1 MPPTRQQERQ
11 LERAA
16 ARSSSLSPEMP
27 AQWVDSPDDVEVCGD
42 LLLIEVL
49 QAGESRGGIAL
60 PESYREEG
68 PQRGIVVKTGPGLRR
83 DDGSYSKLECQ
94 VGDKVYLQFPR
105 TPLSINFGGKLHLLI
120 PDNLVI
126 MKVAKKSEIAVAG

>member
-1 MPPTRQQERQ
+1 MTITRQQKRQ
-11 LERAA
+11 LDRAA
-16 ARSSSLSPEMP
+16 ARSSSPSPQMP
-27 AQWVDSPDDVEVCGD
+27 AQWADSPDDVEVCGD

-83 DDGSYSKLECQ
+83 DDGTYSKLECE

-126 MKVAKKSEIAVAG
+126 MKVAKKSEIL

>member
-1 MPPTRQQERQ
+1 MPPTRQQKRQ

-16 ARSSSLSPEMP
+16 ARSSSPSPEMP

-83 DDGSYSKLECQ
+83 DDGSYSKLECE

-126 MKVAKKSEIAVAG
+126 MKVAAKKSEIPI

>member
-1 MPPTRQQERQ
+1 MPPTRQQKRQ

-16 ARSSSLSPEMP
+16 ARVSPSPQMP
-27 AQWVDSPDDVEVCGD
+27 AQWADSPDDVEVCGD

-60 PESYREEG
+60 PDSYREEG

-83 DDGSYSKLECQ
+83 DDGTYSKLECE

-105 TPLSINFGGKLHLLI
+105 SPLSINLGGKEHLLI

>member
-1 MPPTRQQERQ
+1 MMTRQQKRQ
-11 LERAA
+11 LDRAA

-27 AQWVDSPDDVEVCGD
+27 AQWADSPDDVEVCGD

-60 PESYREEG
+60 PDSYREEG

-83 DDGSYSKLECQ
+83 DDGTYSKLECQ

-126 MKVAKKSEIAVAG
+126 MKVAKSKSEIAI